1 MKRQTFQNSVLIEEW
16 DTDTRLYTRWNA
28 QGVQQEQR
36 PFTPAENQA
45 ADEALAA
52 EAAQANVDTRTA
64 NILAAVAQLNS
75 YAATAFQREDQAR
88 NTPSLRT
95 ATAWNQSQRV
105 AVLDTIADL
114 CHAVGVLCND
124 VKWLGQQA
132 LGSTDDPDE

>member
-1 MKRQTFQNSVLIEEW
+1 MPRHVVVFAPDGSVIS
-16 DTDTRLYTRWNA
+16 DTEVEDLERDNID
-28 QGVQQEQR
+28 Q
-36 PFTPAENQA
+36 
-45 ADEALAA
+45 
-52 EAAQANVDTRTA
+52 RTA

-75 YAATAFQREDQAR
+75 YATTAFQREDQAR

-95 ATAWNQSQRV
+95 ATAWNQSQRI

-132 LGSTDDPDE
+132 LNSTDDPDA